1 MYSEEHKRYL
11 KREKNKKQLI
21 TFFKIAIIVIFLLVW
36 EFAARFEIINP
47 FLSSYPTKVITT
59 AIDLYTQNNLMSHI
73 LVTLYETL
81 ISFSLA
87 SVIGLLIASILWSN
101 KTISKILDPYLTV
114 LNSFYKYLLFMGKCS
129 INPCDG
135 IKHPKLSKKLPEY
148 LTSEEINKLFDIRLT
163 KPIDYRNKA
172 MLEVLYATGTR
183 ISELINLELN
193 QIDFDECIIRVTGK
207 GKKDR
212 IIPIGDTAMDA
223 LKNYILNYRIFLV
236 KTNDNN
242 YVFLNKN
249 GNKIS
254 RQGFFK
260 ILKGLAFDAGIKKD
274 ISPHT
279 IRHSFATNLLNNG
292 ADLRIIQELL
302 GHENLQTTEIYSHLT
317 NKKIEDDYQNHPH
330 ANN

>member
-1 MYSEEHKRYL
+1 MRNIINSIEDKDVLSFLEYL
-11 KREKNKKQLI
+11 KYERRLSVNTIDSYGENL
-21 TFFKIAIIVIFLLVW
+21 LLVSKYLNKDL
-36 EFAARFEIINP
+36 INATRDDIKNY
-47 FLSSYPTKVITT
+47 FDNFDGDVKTK
-59 AIDLYTQNNLMSHI
+59 AH
-73 LVTLYETL
+73 
-81 ISFSLA
+81 
-87 SVIGLLIASILWSN
+87 
-101 KTISKILDPYLTV
+101 YLTV

-249 GNKIS
+249 GSKIS